1 MFSSVGVHSVSFLFL
16 RKTCRYH
23 TLKMN
28 ISSSVMQG
36 GHTLSVNIYALTV
49 GVFA

>member
-1 MFSSVGVHSVSFLFL
+1 MFVFIVFVFVPSL

-23 TLKMN
+23 TLKMK
-28 ISSSVMQG
+28 ISRSVMHG